1 MRRGADSNADS
12 VSCVT
17 TRAAFCYLRGALDKT
32 LSLLTRQQIFGL
44 AFFAIL
50 LFLVY
55 QLALMFQPF
64 LLAMVWATVLAHLL
78 YPLYSR
84 LTARLGGR
92 ESLAAGILTIG
103 IMLLGVLPLIWM
115 GGVIVR
121 EAVVLEKAIRI
132 WVSEGGLERLP
143 EHLSKLPLG
152 GEYLR
157 GWYDRLEAGPDNLEE
172 MLISSAKSLSQFL
185 VGGLTGFVKN
195 VFAFFANAL
204 IMIVTLFFFF
214 RDGRDLVA
222 KLYELIP
229 LDSSHKSKIFVR
241 LDLTMRAVV
250 KGVVVTAIVQGLL
263 AGLAYAVLGVP
274 VPVVLM
280 AVTTILAPIP
290 FGGTALVWVPVAL
303 WLLWAGPVWK
313 GVALLVW
320 GAGIVSTV
328 DQVLRP
334 LLIGHG
340 AQIPVFL
347 LMFSVLG
354 GLSVY
359 GVIGIFVGPIV
370 VALLLTALQI
380 YREEYHHPTAPA
392 VHSP

>member
-1 MRRGADSNADS
+1 
-12 VSCVT
+12 
-17 TRAAFCYLRGALDKT
+17 
-32 LSLLTRQQIFGL
+32 
-44 AFFAIL
+44 
-50 LFLVY
+50 
-55 QLALMFQPF
+55 
-64 LLAMVWATVLAHLL
+64 MVWATVLAHLL

-92 ESLAAGILTIG
+92 ESLAAGILTVG
-103 IMLLGVLPLIWM
+103 IMLLGVLPLIWT

-132 WVSEGGLERLP
+132 WVGEGGLERLP

-152 GEYLR
+152 GELLR
-157 GWYDRLEAGPDNLEE
+157 GLYDRLETGPDNVEE

-204 IMIVTLFFFF
+204 VMIVTLFFFF
-214 RDGRDLVA
+214 RDGRDLVTR
-222 KLYELIP
+222 LYELID
-229 LDSSHKSKIFVR
+229 LDASHKAKIFLR
-241 LDLTMRAVV
+241 LDQTMRAVV

-263 AGLAYAVLGVP
+263 AGLAYALLGVP
-274 VPVVLM
+274 VPVVLT

-290 FGGTALVWVPVAL
+290 FGGTALVWVPVGL
-303 WLLWAGPVWK
+303 WLLWVGPVWK
-313 GVALLVW
+313 GVVLLVW
-320 GAGIVSTV
+320 GAGVVSTV

-359 GVIGIFVGPIV
+359 GIIGIFVGPIV

-380 YREEYHHPTAPA
+380 YREEYYQPTAPA